1 MQAGENPTVDANAVH
16 PPEIQKDDPRR
27 LENLMAKIHTLNSQS
42 ASDTKY
48 DPKPPPR
55 VDRNGKEVSEAFE
68 DALDTPDIKLIRQLL
83 YAFGALSLVTLIMV
97 IFAFLDPKMY
107 RSISE
112 VNNGFLYLKISA
124 GLSVV
129 NIIFVYFSMAANEVI
144 LWYPA
149 LKEARVWY

>member
-1 MQAGENPTVDANAVH
+1 
-16 PPEIQKDDPRR
+16 
-27 LENLMAKIHTLNSQS
+27 
-42 ASDTKY
+42 
-48 DPKPPPR
+48 
-55 VDRNGKEVSEAFE
+55 
-68 DALDTPDIKLIRQLL
+68 
-83 YAFGALSLVTLIMV
+83 MV